1 MLCNETYLL
10 VETDGGVPPGLDFLF
25 FDIKSGRLCT
35 LDQPY
40 PL

>member
-1 MLCNETYLL
+1 MKLISWWKLM
-10 VETDGGVPPGLDFLF
+10 VGFPPGLDFLF
-25 FDIKSGRLCT
+25 FEIKSGRLCT